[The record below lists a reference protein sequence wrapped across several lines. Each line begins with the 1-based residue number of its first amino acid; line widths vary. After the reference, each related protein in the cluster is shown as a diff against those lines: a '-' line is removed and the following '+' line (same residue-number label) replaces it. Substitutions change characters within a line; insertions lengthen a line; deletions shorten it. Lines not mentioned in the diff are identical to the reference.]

1 MPASV
6 LKTVM
11 RTARPITLADAAVEA
26 AQRGLSMGGRSVR
39 SLACIP
45 LIKRGELIGMLH
57 LENALSADVFTPRRM
72 AMLEVLAPQAAIS
85 LDAARLYGDLMDE
98 NLRRAQ
104 AEFELREARSELAQ
118 ANQLTAMGSF
128 ATSIA
133 HEINQPLATLVAH
146 AEAGL
151 RWLNRPEPDLGEVT
165 KSLQSISQ
173 AGRRAADIITALR
186 ALVKQAPAPLTLVT
200 IEDVLDEVL
209 KIVCADLKTNGIQ
222 LSLDL
227 STERHAIL
235 VNNIQLQQV
244 LFNLITNAVQAMA
257 NAATP
262 ERHLRISTATVQDNV
277 EVTIEDTGCGMSQ
290 EVIARI
296 FQPFFTTKTTGMGV
310 GLAICRSIME
320 RHGGTLEARS
330 IEGKGSTFFVRIPLA
345 SP

>member
-1 MPASV
+1 
-6 LKTVM
+6 
-11 RTARPITLADAAVEA
+11 
-26 AQRGLSMGGRSVR
+26 
-39 SLACIP
+39 
-45 LIKRGELIGMLH
+45 
-57 LENALSADVFTPRRM
+57 M
-72 AMLEVLAPQAAIS
+72 ATF
-85 LDAARLYGDLMDE
+85 MDE

-151 RWLNRPEPDLGEVT
+151 RWLNRLSRSRRGDEEPPEHQPG
-165 KSLQSISQ
+165 
-173 AGRRAADIITALR
+173 RAARRRHHHRVAR
-186 ALVKQAPAPLTLVT
+186 AGEAGPAPLTIVT
-200 IEDVLDEVL
+200 IEDVVDEVL

-222 LSLDL
+222 LSLAL

-262 ERHLRISTATVQDNV
+262 ERHLRIST
-277 EVTIEDTGCGMSQ
+277 GH
-290 EVIARI
+290 
-296 FQPFFTTKTTGMGV
+296 
-310 GLAICRSIME
+310 CRGQTW
-320 RHGGTLEARS
+320 R
-330 IEGKGSTFFVRIPLA
+330 
-345 SP
+345 